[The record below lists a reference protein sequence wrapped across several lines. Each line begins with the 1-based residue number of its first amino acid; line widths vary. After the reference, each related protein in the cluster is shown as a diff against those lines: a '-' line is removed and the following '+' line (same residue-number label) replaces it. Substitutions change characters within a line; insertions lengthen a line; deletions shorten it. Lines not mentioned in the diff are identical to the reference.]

1 MMQFTDCISARAFG
15 LDSDKTVLG
24 FKQDISR
31 IGRIVPI
38 DPAHSF
44 DPDFFEALRLWW
56 EWNDTRAPLY
66 ISGPTG
72 CGKTSGV
79 MQFLARVGARAST
92 VTCRARMDKN
102 DLIGS
107 YTVCE
112 QGGFIWQDGPASAAW
127 RHGLVLVINEFTLA
141 PPEVWVSAN
150 DILEGDALVNDRT
163 GEVLARH
170 PNTRVIITDNTA
182 PGGDATDYLARN
194 DQDASVIDRCWHIR
208 LNYPDAGAEAAMLEA
223 KLRPYTDSFGPFE
236 AKAVRAAVRFARKS
250 WESASLQCS
259 HSVSCRVLER
269 FLGILFR
276 MKTAT
281 ANPSS
286 DVLEKAL
293 SLALTAGL
301 SQDDTAYLQQLAHF
315 EFASLCP

>member
-24 FKQDISR
+24 FKSDSSR

-112 QGGFIWQDGPASAAW
+112 QGGFI
-127 RHGLVLVINEFTLA
+127 
-141 PPEVWVSAN
+141 
-150 DILEGDALVNDRT
+150 
-163 GEVLARH
+163 
-170 PNTRVIITDNTA
+170 
-182 PGGDATDYLARN
+182 
-194 DQDASVIDRCWHIR
+194 
-208 LNYPDAGAEAAMLEA
+208 
-223 KLRPYTDSFGPFE
+223 
-236 AKAVRAAVRFARKS
+236 
-250 WESASLQCS
+250 
-259 HSVSCRVLER
+259 
-269 FLGILFR
+269 
-276 MKTAT
+276 
-281 ANPSS
+281 
-286 DVLEKAL
+286 
-293 SLALTAGL
+293 
-301 SQDDTAYLQQLAHF
+301 
-315 EFASLCP
+315 